1 VPEADDIV
9 GTSLRGTS
17 SGGYV
22 TKEVGYRSYSLYLD
36 SV

>member
-1 VPEADDIV
+1 VPKADDIV

-22 TKEVGYRSYSLYLD
+22 IKEVGYRSYSLYLD
-36 SV
+36 LI